1 MGQQASLIVE
11 TEIEAP
17 VEVVKSLFKD
27 FPRFKEWSSWTIDP
41 AVQSKKIDDLNP
53 KDKLTVDV
61 KDLKF
66 TATLLKN
73 DPDSFEWSGGLWP
86 LLTGEHEF
94 SWRPSTTTLGGT
106 TFRQR
111 EKWRGLIAALWRPER
126 IMGKKTRKTFES
138 FNAEV
143 KKEAERRAAA

>member
-27 FPRFKEWSSWTIDP
+27 FHRFKEWSSWSIDP
-41 AVQSKKIDDLNP
+41 AVHSKKMDDLIP
-53 KDKLTVDV
+53 KDKLSVDV

-73 DPDSFEWSGGLWP
+73 DLEAFEWSGGIWP

-94 SWRPSTTTLGGT
+94 SWRPSTTTQGGT

-111 EKWRGLIAALWRPER
+111 ENWRGLVASLWRPGR
-126 IMGKKTRKTFES
+126 IMGKKTRKNFES

-143 KKEAERRAAA
+143 KEEAERRAAA